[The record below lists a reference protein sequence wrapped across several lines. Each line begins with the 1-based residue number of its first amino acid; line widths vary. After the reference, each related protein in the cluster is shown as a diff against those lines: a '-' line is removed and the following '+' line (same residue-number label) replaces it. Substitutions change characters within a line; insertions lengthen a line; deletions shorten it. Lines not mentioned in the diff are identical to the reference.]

1 MKLKL
6 LRGHFYADETADLV
20 QYTSKEKASIA
31 SYILN
36 NEDYR
41 KLKQEKYFRVCACN
55 LEDVNAPVFKNK
67 PITLLDPFGFFTIEG
82 FKLLITVAKTIEN
95 VRQLRTL

>member
-1 MKLKL
+1 MNRLT
-6 LRGHFYADETADLV
+6 GHFYANETANLAD
-20 QYTSKEKASIA
+20 YSFTEKESIV
-31 SYILN
+31 SYIEN